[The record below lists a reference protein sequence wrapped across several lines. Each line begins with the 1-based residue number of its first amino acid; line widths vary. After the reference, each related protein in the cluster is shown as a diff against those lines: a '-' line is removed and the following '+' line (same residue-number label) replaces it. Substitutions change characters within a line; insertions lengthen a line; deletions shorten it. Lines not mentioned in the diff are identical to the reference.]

1 MYMAVRKSKTKV
13 KVAEEKMVKPVVA
26 ESDENQLDPQEEKVL
41 DFILK
46 AVVVFV
52 LGWLGLAILM
62 VIGGFFHLW
71 G

>member
-1 MYMAVRKSKTKV
+1 MAVKKTLRQSQGKTSVKKV
-13 KVAEEKMVKPVVA
+13 VEIPVKDT
-26 ESDENQLDPQEEKVL
+26 DENELDPQEEKVL

-52 LGWLGLAILM
+52 LGWLGLAVLM

>member
-1 MYMAVRKSKTKV
+1 MAVKKTLRRSQGKTSV
-13 KVAEEKMVKPVVA
+13 KKVAEIPVKDT
-26 ESDENQLDPQEEKVL
+26 DENELDPQEEKVL

-52 LGWLGLAILM
+52 LGWLGLAVLM